1 MLKNYAS
8 IISQDLASC
17 LYHTTSPCT
26 FPEEVDFTSTD
37 NLLANLEASIA
48 AMGRTSYSSRDSR
61 DSTIVGQ
68 LPEGSFDNPLACDDL
83 TTLGVANPLGEMSEQ
98 ELDFQI
104 TDIDDELLDVVDEME
119 QQDNTGEAPPSSYLP
134 PGMGQMAPRSSKP
147 FSATAKPHSRTERR
161 MSQQELDVIWNEISC
176 NLPDSSAFS

>member
-1 MLKNYAS
+1 M
-8 IISQDLASC
+8 
-17 LYHTTSPCT
+17 
-26 FPEEVDFTSTD
+26 DFTSTD

-61 DSTIVGQ
+61 DSAMGRTSYSSRDSRDSAIVGQ
-68 LPEGSFDNPLACDDL
+68 LPEGSFDNPLACDDF

-104 TDIDDELLDVVDEME
+104 TDIDDELLDTVDEME
-119 QQDNTGEAPPSSYLP
+119 QQDNAGEVPPPSHMP
-134 PGMGQMAPRSSKP
+134 PSMAPRPTKPYSS
-147 FSATAKPHSRTERR
+147 TARPHSHTERR